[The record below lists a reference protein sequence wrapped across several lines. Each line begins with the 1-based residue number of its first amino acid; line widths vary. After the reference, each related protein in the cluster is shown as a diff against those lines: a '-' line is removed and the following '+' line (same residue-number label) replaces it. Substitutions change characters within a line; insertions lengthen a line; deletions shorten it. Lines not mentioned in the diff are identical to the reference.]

1 MTPDIDTRVRF
12 TDDEGTERFAVVI
25 ANSPAQQQSLSGA
38 PEGTVSLAITFPS
51 ATAPSIVMTPDRVPY
66 SATPLAGHWT
76 PL

>member
-12 TDDEGTERFAVVI
+12 TDDENIERFAVVI
-25 ANSPAQQQSLSGA
+25 ANSPAQQPSIAGE